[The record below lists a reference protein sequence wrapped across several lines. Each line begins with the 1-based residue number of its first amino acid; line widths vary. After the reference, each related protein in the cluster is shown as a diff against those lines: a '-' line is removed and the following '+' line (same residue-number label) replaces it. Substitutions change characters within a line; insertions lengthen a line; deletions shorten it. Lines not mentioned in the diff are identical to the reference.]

1 MQGQN
6 KSYSVFEVERPLLM
20 ADATMREL
28 KSCQGE
34 IKSGQG
40 EVKSGQGESNN
51 SPGET
56 SSLLLATKGAAEA
69 LPEPN
74 EVAVDLWPHGQ
85 EDSIALLGSG
95 PPQQPLEGATSAN
108 AKEAGIDSHS
118 IAVDADCVG
127 IQEAN

>member
-40 EVKSGQGESNN
+40 ESNTN
-51 SPGET
+51 PGET

-74 EVAVDLWPHGQ
+74 EVAVDLWPRGQ
-85 EDSIALLGSG
+85 EDSSALLGSG

-127 IQEAN
+127 IEEAN